1 MSCTTILVGRKA
13 TNDGS
18 TLVAR
23 TEDTPNGTFN
33 AKKLVVVEPEAQ
45 PRRCTGLA
53 SHLTIDLPDHPLRYM
68 CVPNADPSEGI
79 WAEAGI
85 NAANVSMS
93 ATETIT
99 SNARVLGADPLVLYR
114 PAEGTEGSA
123 DYVPPIPGGLGE
135 EDLVTVVLP
144 YIRSAREG
152 VSRLGA
158 LLEEYGTY
166 EMNGVAFGDAREVW
180 YLETIGGHHWIARR
194 VPDDCYVAQPNRQG
208 IDWIDLHDALGGQHD
223 YMCSRDLPQ
232 WMAANQLNTT
242 FSRNDDLID
251 GVPAAFN
258 PREAFTSFTW
268 LDSIYNNPR
277 AWYILHAFT
286 PHDDRFR
293 SADGAGPEN
302 MYLPWCLAPEVR
314 LSVLDVNRLLSST
327 YEGTV
332 FNPYA
337 ERGNRRQRH
346 QYRPIGINR
355 TAECSILQ
363 IRGNSPTAVQGV
375 QWLSFGSGP
384 FAASVAVFSNVH
396 SVPAYFRT
404 DPETVSTSQLYW
416 ADRLIAAMADCE
428 YFENLED
435 ISRYQQHVMTKG
447 YENLHKMDAIAAAH
461 STEADS
467 TDDPKMISIL
477 EQCNQDLADFVQKE
491 TDGLLMD
498 VLRTRS
504 LHMKNAFGASD
515 N

>member
-1 MSCTTILVGRKA
+1 MSCTTILVGRQA

-33 AKKLVVVEPEAQ
+33 AKKLIVVEPDAQ
-45 PRRCTGLA
+45 PRRYTGTA
-53 SHLTIDLPDHPLRYM
+53 SHLTLELPDNPLRYM
-68 CVPNADPSEGI
+68 CVPNADPAEGV

-99 SNARVLGADPLVLYR
+99 SNARVLGADPLVVYHAAHGA
-114 PAEGTEGSA
+114 PGDA
-123 DYVPPIPGGLGE
+123 DYVPAIPGGIGE
-135 EDLVTVVLP
+135 EDFVTLVLP

-152 VSRLGA
+152 VQRLGA

-208 IDWIDLHDALGGQHD
+208 IDWLELHDALGAQHS

-232 WMAANQLNTT
+232 WMEANQLSTT
-242 FSRNDDLID
+242 FQQTGDLVD
-251 GVPAAFN
+251 GMPAAFN
-258 PREAFTSFTW
+258 PREAFTSWTW

-277 AWYILHAFT
+277 AWYILRSFN
-286 PHDDRFR
+286 PHDSRF
-293 SADGAGPEN
+293 SIADGAEAES
-302 MYLPWCLAPEVR
+302 MDLPWCLKPEIR
-314 LSVLDVNRLLSST
+314 LSVLDVDRLLSST
-327 YEGTV
+327 YEGTP

-337 ERGNRRQRH
+337 DKGSRRERHR
-346 QYRPIGINR
+346 YRPIGINR

-363 IRGNSPTAVQGV
+363 IRGRSPQAVQGV
-375 QWLSFGSGP
+375 QWLSYGSGP
-384 FAASVAVFSNVH
+384 FAASVAVFANVH
-396 SVPAYFRT
+396 KVPAYFDT
-404 DPETVSTSQLYW
+404 DPDTVSTSQLYW

-435 ISRYQQHVMTKG
+435 ISRYQQHVMTRG

-461 STEADS
+461 SGAAQSTE
-467 TDDPKMISIL
+467 DPEIISIL
-477 EQCNQDLADFVQKE
+477 EDCNQDMADFVQEE
-491 TDGLLMD
+491 TDALMQD

-515 N
+515 S